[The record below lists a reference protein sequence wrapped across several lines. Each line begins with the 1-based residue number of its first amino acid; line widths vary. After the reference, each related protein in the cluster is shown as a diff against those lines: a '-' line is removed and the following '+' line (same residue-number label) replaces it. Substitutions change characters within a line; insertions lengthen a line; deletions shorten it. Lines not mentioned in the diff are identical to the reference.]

1 MNPDIQDSRIDTS
14 PCRRIGLKQLVDLQ
28 IPRDFNLAAKM
39 LGDAAMKWED
49 KPCLVGEN
57 HIISFSQLKN
67 LANKAGNLLLNC
79 GVSIEQRVLIM
90 TNDSTSM
97 AALILGAI
105 KIGAVPVPLS
115 KSFHSY
121 ELRYLIHDIR
131 ANTAII
137 DPDILEEI
145 QELTKGTSWLRNI
158 ILTKPME
165 TTELKSL
172 PEELQYASAE
182 LTSAPTTA
190 DDTAFWI
197 YTAGS
202 AGFPKA
208 AVHMHRNPI
217 CCCKTFA
224 EDFISLN
231 ENDVILSIPRMHE
244 AQGIMNSIFFP
255 LHTGAKSIITSLK
268 PNPKEL
274 IELIATHGI
283 TVLFGTPDIYDGL
296 LKEAEN
302 QHITEFPSLRLCIS
316 TRERLDPAI
325 GTKWQERFKLGI
337 VNGFSTTE
345 ALHIMICND
354 PAEPRQ
360 GTIGKVIPGYEAR
373 IEKPD
378 GQPAGPGEVGD
389 LLIRG
394 ESAAAC
400 YWNRY
405 KSSGVIMLGEWMKT
419 GDKCRYDNEGFI
431 YYLGRAAEMLC
442 IDGNWISPVSTEQA
456 LEKLP
461 WVKRSAV
468 VTEKDE
474 HDADRL
480 KAYIILNEGYEPS
493 PELSGEIRM
502 AANKDM
508 PIYLQIKKL
517 EFVPDLPV
525 ATDGRLLRYKL
536 AVKN

>member
-1 MNPDIQDSRIDTS
+1 MNPDNQDARIDTS
-14 PCRRIGLKQLVDLQ
+14 PCRRIGLKPLADLQ
-28 IPRDFNLAAKM
+28 IPRDFNLAAKL
-39 LGDAAMKWED
+39 LGDASMKWED
-49 KPCLVGEN
+49 SPCLVGEN
-57 HIISFSQLKN
+57 HIISFSQLKS
-67 LANKAGNLLLNC
+67 LANKAGNLLLGC

-90 TNDSTSM
+90 TDDSTSM
-97 AALILGAI
+97 AAVILGAM
-105 KIGAVPVPLS
+105 KIGAIPVPLS
-115 KSFHSY
+115 KNFHSY

-137 DPDILEEI
+137 DPDMLEEI

-158 ILTKPME
+158 ILTKAIE
-165 TTELKSL
+165 TTELKAL
-172 PEELQYASAE
+172 PEELQYASPE
-182 LTSAPTTA
+182 LSAAPTTA

-208 AVHMHRNPI
+208 AVHMHRNPL

-224 EDFISLN
+224 QDYIN
-231 ENDVILSIPRMHE
+231 VTDTDVILSVHRMTE
-244 AQGIMNSIFFP
+244 AQGLMNSIFFP
-255 LHTGAKSIITSLK
+255 LHTGAKSIITSHK
-268 PNPKEL
+268 PSPKEL
-274 IELIATHGI
+274 IELINTHEV
-283 TVLFGTPDIYDGL
+283 TVLFGTPASLEGI
-296 LKEAEN
+296 LKEAES

-316 TRERLDPAI
+316 TGEKLDPAI
-325 GTKWQERFKLGI
+325 GAKWQERFKSGI
-337 VNGFSTTE
+337 VNGYSTTE
-345 ALHIMICND
+345 ALHIVICND
-354 PAEPRQ
+354 PAAPRS
-360 GTIGKVIPGYEAR
+360 GSVGKVIPGYEAR
-373 IEKPD
+373 IEKLD
-378 GQPAGPGEVGD
+378 GQPAAPGEVGD

-405 KSSGVIMLGEWMKT
+405 KSSCGIMLGEWLKT

-456 LEKLP
+456 LDKLP

-474 HDADRL
+474 HDAERI
-480 KAYIILNEGYEPS
+480 KAYIILNEEYEPS
-493 PELSGEIRM
+493 LELAGEIRM

-525 ATDGRLLRYKL
+525 APDGRLLRYKL
-536 AVKN
+536 SVKN

>member
-1 MNPDIQDSRIDTS
+1 MNSDIQDSRIDTS
-14 PCRRIGLKQLVDLQ
+14 PCRRIGLKQLIDLQ

-39 LGDAAMKWED
+39 LGDASMKWED

-67 LANKAGNLLLNC
+67 LANKAGNLLLGC

-90 TNDSTSM
+90 THDSTSM

-115 KSFHSY
+115 KNFHSY

-137 DPDILEEI
+137 DPDMLEEV

-172 PEELQYASAE
+172 PEELKYASPE
-182 LTSAPTTA
+182 LAAAPTTA

-217 CCCKTFA
+217 CSCKTFA
-224 EDFISLN
+224 EDFIGLN
-231 ENDVILSIPRMHE
+231 ENDVILSVHRMTE
-244 AQGIMNSIFFP
+244 AQGVMNSIFFP
-255 LHTGAKSIITSLK
+255 LHTGAKSIITSNK
-268 PNPKEL
+268 PNSKEL
-274 IELIATHGI
+274 IELITTHEV
-283 TVLFGTPDIYDGL
+283 TVLFGTPDTYEDL

-316 TRERLDPAI
+316 TREKLDPAI
-325 GTKWQERFKLGI
+325 GAKWQERFKSGI

-354 PAEPRQ
+354 PAAPRQ

-378 GQPAGPGEVGD
+378 GQPAAPGEVGD

-405 KSSGVIMLGEWMKT
+405 KSSTVIMLGEWMKT

-480 KAYIILNEGYEPS
+480 KAYIILNDGYEPS
-493 PELSGEIRM
+493 PELAGEIRM

-508 PIYLQIKKL
+508 PIYLQVKKL

-525 ATDGRLLRYKL
+525 APDGKLLRYKL